1 MRPRARLRSDEG
13 PRALARQA
21 IWAIGCGQ
29 LVNWGVL
36 FFASAILLVPLQEA
50 FAAPRWLVAG
60 AFSAGLLVSAIAAP
74 AVGRLADRG
83 QGPAVMQ
90 AGGLF
95 AAALLIVWAA
105 APSIAMTYV
114 VWSALGLCMAGILYE
129 PVFVIVGR
137 AFKDTDARLRAIA
150 TVTVTGGLAST
161 VFFPGTAALVTR
173 FGWRETAVILAIIIA
188 ITTLIVGQIAFHDRA
203 WSAQTIR
210 EAVLDTGDPATMGEQ
225 LPGIGR
231 MVVMFALSI
240 IVNSAVSSNLVAAL
254 IDRGVAP
261 TFAATVAGSFGVMQ
275 LPGRVLLLNARI
287 APRPA
292 PLLLGS
298 FALQIAGLLA
308 LMVHGTVA
316 MWVGVLLFA
325 AGAGLTTLGRPYL
338 VLHEYGVDRAG
349 RANGVIARGQQLARA
364 VGPVAAAALGS
375 QFGYGV
381 VFGGLA
387 LLLGAAMLMTGR
399 RPDAGANL

>member
-1 MRPRARLRSDEG
+1 MHPR
-13 PRALARQA
+13 A

-36 FFASAILLVPLQEA
+36 FFAYGILLIPLQEA
-50 FAAPRWLVAG
+50 FDAPRWLIAG
-60 AFSAGLLVSAIAAP
+60 AFSVGLLVSAIAAP

-95 AAALLIVWAA
+95 AAALLIFWALL
-105 APSIAMTYV
+105 PSIATTYF
-114 VWSALGLCMAGILYE
+114 VWAVLGLCMAGILYE

-137 AFKDTDARLRAIA
+137 AFSDADQRLRAIA

-173 FGWRETAVILAIIIA
+173 FGWRETVVILGAVIAA
-188 ITTLIVGQIAFHDRA
+188 TTLIVGRFAFRDRA
-203 WSAQTIR
+203 WSAATIR
-210 EAVLDTGDPATMGEQ
+210 EAILDSGGAAKSSER

-231 MVVMFALSI
+231 MVFIFALSI

-254 IDRGVAP
+254 IDRGLAP
-261 TFAATVAGSFGVMQ
+261 TFAATVAGTFGVMQ

-287 APRPA
+287 APRPG
-292 PLLLGS
+292 PLLIGS
-298 FALQIAGLLA
+298 FALQIAGLIA
-308 LMVHGTVA
+308 LMFQGTLA
-316 MWVGVLLFA
+316 MWSGVMLFA
-325 AGAGLTTLGRPYL
+325 SGAGLTTLGRPYL
-338 VLHEYGVDRAG
+338 VLDAYGVDRAG

-364 VGPVAAAALGS
+364 AGPVTAAAAGGALG
-375 QFGYGV
+375 YTT
-381 VFGGLA
+381 VFAVLT
-387 LLLGAAMLMTGR
+387 AMLVAATLMTR
-399 RPDAGANL
+399 TRAMTPPN

>member
-1 MRPRARLRSDEG
+1 MPTRARLRSENS
-13 PRALARQA
+13 PPALARQA

-36 FFASAILLVPLQEA
+36 FFAYSILLVPLQEA
-50 FAAPRWLVAG
+50 FDAPRWLVAG
-60 AFSAGLLVSAIAAP
+60 AFSTGLLVSAIAAP

-90 AGGLF
+90 AGGLL
-95 AAALLIVWAA
+95 AAGLLILWALQ
-105 APSIAMTYV
+105 PSMAMTYV
-114 VWSALGLCMAGILYE
+114 VWGALGLCMAAILYE

-137 AFKDTDARLRAIA
+137 AYSDADARLRAIA

-161 VFFPGTAALVTR
+161 VFFPGTSALVTR
-173 FGWRETAVILAIIIA
+173 LGWRETAAVLGVIIA
-188 ITTLIVGQIAFHDRA
+188 ATTIIVGHFAFRDRA

-210 EAVLDTGDPATMGEQ
+210 EAVLDSGASAMTAVR

-231 MVVMFALSI
+231 MVFLFALSI
-240 IVNSAVSSNLVAAL
+240 IVNSAVSSNLVASL

-261 TFAATVAGSFGVMQ
+261 TFAATVAGSFGIMQ

-298 FALQIAGLLA
+298 FALQIAGLIS
-308 LMVHGTVA
+308 LMFHGTAA
-316 MWVGVLLFA
+316 MWVGVMLFA
-325 AGAGLTTLGRPYL
+325 SGAGLTTLGRPYL
-338 VLHEYGVDRAG
+338 VLDQYGADRAG

-364 VGPVAAAALGS
+364 AGPVAAAAAGSALGYNTVYAS
-375 QFGYGV
+375 
-381 VFGGLA
+381 LA
-387 LLLGAAMLMTGR
+387 VLLVAAMLLTRGGGR
-399 RPDAGANL
+399 RP

>member
-1 MRPRARLRSDEG
+1 MPPR
-13 PRALARQA
+13 A

-36 FFASAILLVPLQEA
+36 FFAYSILLVPLQEA
-50 FAAPRWLVAG
+50 FDAPRWLVAG

-90 AGGLF
+90 AGGLL
-95 AAALLIVWAA
+95 AAGLLILWALL
-105 APSIAMTYV
+105 PSIAMTYL
-114 VWSALGLCMAGILYE
+114 VWAALGLCMAAILYE

-137 AFKDTDARLRAIA
+137 AYKDADARLRAIA

-161 VFFPGTAALVTR
+161 VFFPGTSALVTR
-173 FGWRETAVILAIIIA
+173 LGWRETAAVLGVIIA
-188 ITTLIVGQIAFHDRA
+188 MTTLIVGHFAFRDRE
-203 WSAQTIR
+203 WSAHTIR
-210 EAVLDTGDPATMGEQ
+210 EAILDSGDSSTTAV

-231 MVVMFALSI
+231 IVFVFALSI
-240 IVNSAVSSNLVAAL
+240 IVNSAVTSNLVASL
-254 IDRGVAP
+254 IDRGVVP
-261 TFAATVAGSFGVMQ
+261 TFAATVAGSFGIMQ

-298 FALQIAGLLA
+298 FALQIAGLIA
-308 LMVHGTVA
+308 LMFHGTAA
-316 MWVGVLLFA
+316 MWAGVLLFA
-325 AGAGLTTLGRPYL
+325 SGAGLTTLGRPYL
-338 VLHEYGVDRAG
+338 VLHRYGPDRAG

-364 VGPVAAAALGS
+364 AGPVAAAAAGSALG
-375 QFGYGV
+375 YNA
-381 VFGGLA
+381 VFASLA
-387 LLLGAAMLMTGR
+387 VLLVAAMLLTRGE
-399 RPDAGANL
+399 GTHH